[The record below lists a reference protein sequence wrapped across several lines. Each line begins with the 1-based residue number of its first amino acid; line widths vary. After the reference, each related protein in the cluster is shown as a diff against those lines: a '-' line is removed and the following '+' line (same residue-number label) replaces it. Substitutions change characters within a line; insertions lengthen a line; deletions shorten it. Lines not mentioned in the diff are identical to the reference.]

1 MSWKDKS
8 MPSVQQDSCPST
20 VVVRLRFLKHIHNSN
35 LPAPEFRA
43 PGLFSFMPSCER
55 CQKPTN
61 VTIMSMFNTQT
72 ICMDCKDSEKKH
84 PKYKEAQQAELE
96 AVKANN
102 YNFQGIGFPG
112 N

>member
-1 MSWKDKS
+1 
-8 MPSVQQDSCPST
+8 
-20 VVVRLRFLKHIHNSN
+20 
-35 LPAPEFRA
+35 
-43 PGLFSFMPSCER
+43 
-55 CQKPTN
+55 
-61 VTIMSMFNTQT
+61 
-72 ICMDCKDSEKKH
+72 MDCKDSEKKH